1 MPPNSAVTGFA
12 LVRRWTVRAK
22 TVVSAVAVVAVVLV
36 ALSIGLVVTVGRFQL
51 SAVDHSLDLT
61 EAALATLVRSGHV
74 PPTLPV
80 ASNDASFTQVL
91 SASGR
96 VVASSASIT
105 GEGPLLGVGA
115 VGPLSTYRTVT
126 KLPVGNGGAY
136 RVIAETVSTS
146 QGRLTIVAGTSLD
159 AVNRSTT
166 ALAWGLGIVG
176 PLVLVALGAVVWWL
190 VGRALATVEGLREEV
205 ATITAKS
212 LHRRVVVPPVADEV
226 GRLALTMNAMLER
239 IERNDRVQRTFVAN
253 ASHELKSPLAAAQAE
268 LEVGLAHDESV
279 DWPDAAR
286 AALQDVER
294 MRRIVDD
301 LLTLALVDEGA
312 PIVRQPVDI
321 DELIID
327 EVTRLRR
334 TSPVTVDS
342 TGVSAGR
349 VDGDVEQL
357 RRVVRNLLDNAVAHA
372 EHAVTVTL
380 DGTQDAIAFR
390 VHDDGSGIAA
400 VDRAKVFERF
410 ARLDEDRSRSRGG
423 SGLGLAIVD
432 DVVRA
437 HGGTVTITDD
447 GPGATFVV
455 RLPRSR

>member
-1 MPPNSAVTGFA
+1 
-12 LVRRWTVRAK
+12 
-22 TVVSAVAVVAVVLV
+22 
-36 ALSIGLVVTVGRFQL
+36 
-51 SAVDHSLDLT
+51 
-61 EAALATLVRSGHV
+61 
-74 PPTLPV
+74 
-80 ASNDASFTQVL
+80 
-91 SASGR
+91 
-96 VVASSASIT
+96 
-105 GEGPLLGVGA
+105 
-115 VGPLSTYRTVT
+115 
-126 KLPVGNGGAY
+126 
-136 RVIAETVSTS
+136 
-146 QGRLTIVAGTSLD
+146 
-159 AVNRSTT
+159 
-166 ALAWGLGIVG
+166 
-176 PLVLVALGAVVWWL
+176 VLVALGAVVWWL